1 MAIENETKLWMDQ
14 QEQLASDILNPQP
27 DEFFDDMFNSSIAE
41 VSKKYNVV
49 TKAITT
55 DIGKEEAKDYADFL
69 LGEFNEWERK
79 IMTFVDSELS
89 SEVSEKGF
97 LIANKSL
104 GNFLRRTLNIV
115 NTSGFL
121 TELRRVIKINMS
133 EGISDAEEETGQD
146 IGFKVEFNQ
155 ELSVNIQRQ
164 MDGFRIGEKRWP
176 GLKGVVKE
184 LEENI
189 RDVVMEGVANR
200 KSTTWIK
207 QSISTEFNAYTGT
220 SMKEGR
226 AMMIARTESNRFRN
240 NAKLAAYKESGL
252 DGFKVWDARMDDRT
266 SPICTRMNGQK
277 KGLRE
282 NFVDPKTGEEFIAP
296 PAHPNC
302 RSVLRF
308 VLNE

>member
-1 MAIENETKLWMDQ
+1 MFTTAVTT
-14 QEQLASDILNPQP
+14 ILP
-27 DEFFDDMFNSSIAE
+27 AE
-41 VSKKYNVV
+41 SKKNKSF
-49 TKAITT
+49 TKEVTT
-55 DIGKEEAKDYADFL
+55 DIGKEEAKDYSAFL
-69 LGEFNEWERK
+69 LGEFNDWERQ
-79 IMTFVDSELS
+79 IMSFVDKELS
-89 SEVSEKGF
+89 SEVAEKGF

-104 GNFLRRTLNIV
+104 GEFLRRTLNIV

-121 TELRRVIKINMS
+121 SKIRKVIKINMTA
-133 EGISDAEEETGQD
+133 GIEDAEEETGQD
-146 IGFKVEFNQ
+146 IGFRVEFNQ
-155 ELSVNIQRQ
+155 MLSSNIQRQ
-164 MDGFRIGEKRWP
+164 MEGFRIGEKRWP

-207 QSISTEFNAYTGT
+207 QSISAEFNTYTGT

-240 NAKLAAYKESGL
+240 NAKLAAYHESGL

-266 SPICTRMNGQK
+266 SPLCRGLNGQK
-277 KGLRE
+277 RGLRE
-282 NFVDPKTGEEFIAP
+282 NFVDPKTGEEFLAP

-302 RSVLRF
+302 RSVIRF
-308 VLNE
+308 VLDE